1 MPYEGVAIIGMA
13 GRFPGA
19 PDVETFWRNLEN
31 GVESIRRLSVGEL
44 EKGAAA
50 RMANVPGFV
59 PARPILDN
67 AEMFD
72 ASFFGI
78 HPAEAARIDPQQRVF
93 LECCWTAFEDAGYD
107 PAHAGITAVFAGCSP
122 NTYLLRLLAKRPEM
136 ADRFTSAYQV
146 GEYATLLGSNTDFLA
161 TRVAYKLNLHGPAYT
176 LHCGCSTSLVAVSQ
190 AVQCLLNYQAD
201 AALAGGVSITFPQNR
216 GYVYDDGGMA
226 SADGHCRAF
235 DERAQGTVFSAG
247 AGVVMLKRLEDA
259 MAAGDHVYAVIKGY
273 GLNNDGA
280 GKVGFTAPSVQGQAQ
295 AIAAA
300 QSMAGVEPRSVTF
313 IEAHGT
319 GTPLGDPVE
328 VAALTSV
335 FGEGTSEKEFCALG
349 TLKSNV
355 GHMDVAG
362 GVAGLIKTALCLRH
376 RKLVPTLHFTRPNP
390 RIDLANSPF
399 YVNATT
405 KKWEGPWPLRAGV
418 SSFGVGGTNAH
429 LVVEEAPERD
439 SVASRRPAH
448 LFVVSARREQ
458 AAQTSAGLV
467 ASALETVAS
476 PCSAAFTLATGRRHF
491 EYRQWA
497 VARDGQTAATALRSA
512 RDQKRLGKA
521 AKTPVPVAFLFP
533 GQGSQH
539 AGMGA
544 ELYDTEP
551 VFREAMQECAAILAP
566 ELGCDPLTLI
576 FDPSRGDD
584 LAETKFAQPA
594 LFSIEYAL
602 ARLWMSWGIRPAAM
616 IGHSVGEFVAAC
628 LAGVFRLE
636 DGLKLVA
643 ARGRLMQALPR
654 GSMLAV
660 GLGEREIRPLLGPAI
675 SVAAINAPGLTTV
688 SGAEEAIERFEAALA
703 GRGVACKRLA
713 TSHAFHS
720 AMMDPILEPFT
731 ELANRFEFRGPAIP
745 YVSSVTGDWAR
756 AEETRTAT
764 YWARHFRLPVR
775 FSDGLSKLIARGGAL
790 LEVGPGNALSRL
802 ARQQGGEQPQIVASS
817 LGDSPGEKEYQTLLD
832 AVGRLW
838 AAGAEVS
845 WQEFYRHESKR
856 RTPMPGYPFERR
868 RYGLEDIPESTAEAP
883 EEAIGAGKGLA
894 TGNELEITG
903 VTCREESANSLEG
916 TMTQQSENK
925 SERHATALAAIAKL
939 FEDLSGSDAAAANPS
954 ASFLDLGFDSL
965 FLTQV
970 RQALDKKL
978 GVAISFRQ
986 LLDEQ
991 GTLESLA
998 AYAESRMPVEK
1009 QPAKPPAPAAP
1020 VVSVAAPAVPFG
1032 PPAQAVASAPRRAEG
1047 VERILELQLQ
1057 AMQQLISSQLS
1068 VLRNESSPAASVTAA
1083 TVEAAPAVAAAAAL
1097 DGPKPAQAEVRQEF
1111 KAFGPYKPIQRGQ
1124 ASTLTDKQREHL
1136 TQFTQRYT
1144 AKTKGS
1150 KEYTQRHRKT
1160 LADPRAAAG
1169 FRAQWKELVYPIVT
1183 VRSDGSKL
1191 WDVDGNEYIDILN
1204 GFGPTVFG
1212 HRPDFVVKA
1221 VTEQLAEGFEI
1232 GPQTPLAGE
1241 VADMIAGMTGME
1253 RVTFCNTGSEAV
1265 VAALRLARTVTGR
1278 DKFVM
1283 FAGSYHGM
1291 FDEVLVRGVRRNG
1304 QPAAVPIAPGI
1315 PEEKAANVV
1324 VLEYGIDESLNYIEQ
1339 HAGEFAAILVEPVQS
1354 RHPALQPVEFL
1365 RKLRTVT
1372 EQAGTALIFD
1382 EVVTGFRIHPGGV
1395 QALFGIRAD
1404 MATYGKV
1411 IGGGL
1416 PVGVLAGNSRFMD
1429 ALDGGQWSFGDDSY
1443 PQTGVTFFAG
1453 TFVRHPLAMAATRSV
1468 LRHLQTQGPALQ
1480 QRLNENTAGLVGRIR
1495 SMFETAGVPAK
1506 IEHFGSIFYFS
1517 LAPDLPFGS
1526 LFHYHLRDRG
1536 IHVLEGFPSFLT
1548 TAHTAQDIDRI
1559 AEAFERTVAEMQA
1572 AEMLPGSA
1580 QAKTAV
1586 ARINEAPLTESQAEI
1601 FLACQMNETASLA
1614 FNESFT
1620 LRLDGP
1626 LDEAAL
1632 RQAFD
1637 HLVQRHEALR
1647 AVADESGTKQRFE
1660 TFRTVWTDAVDLSL
1674 AEPANRHKEF
1684 AAILDEEAR
1693 THFELSRGPLIRARM
1708 VRLEPEVHA
1717 LVVTAHHMV
1726 CDGWSTNVLLDELA
1740 ALYNA
1745 RRRGSKADLP
1755 EPMHFGDY
1763 ARSQEAYFRSEEGSN
1778 NERWWLEQFGEIP
1791 SPLEL
1796 PTDRP
1801 RPSVKTYAGATYRR
1815 RIGPEARR
1823 HIERVG
1829 AQMKCT
1835 PFVTLLAAF
1844 GALLSRLS
1852 GQRDIVI
1859 GIPTAGQSMAG
1870 DQPLVGHCVNFLPLR
1885 QRIAAGETCKTHLET
1900 VRGALLDAYEH
1911 QNFTYGR
1918 LLRSLRLPR
1927 DPSRLPLI
1935 EVQFNVE
1942 RVGDG
1947 TNFDQL
1953 AMQVDPNPKAYVTQ
1967 DIFLNIIQAPDGLI
1981 LDCDYNSDLFDEE
1994 TISRWLTY
2002 YENVL
2007 AEMAGDPLKALDRVV
2022 LDQAE
2027 LHEMAEASR
2036 EKAAEARP
2044 VLCVHEWISGQALQT
2059 PQAIAVVSGGKAL
2072 TYAELMSESNAVAN
2086 YLTGLGA
2093 GPGTAV
2099 AVYMD
2104 RGLEMIV
2111 ALLGVLKAGAA
2122 YIPLDPTYPAER
2134 IAYVMEDASAPIVL
2148 TQRALH
2154 ENLRMS
2160 RGRIVEIDAEWE
2172 SIASASSAEPARHA
2186 GPGDLAYLIY
2196 TSGSTG
2202 KPKGV
2207 EIEHRSLFNL
2217 LESMR
2222 KQPGMDAASVLVA
2235 VTTMSFDIAGLELFL
2250 PLCVGGRLVIATREE
2265 AAQGAW
2271 LLDLLN
2277 RAGANV
2283 MQATPVTWKLL
2294 LEAGWQGTPKLK
2306 MLCGGEALPRELAE
2320 AMLNTG
2326 CELWNL
2332 YGPTETTIWSAAGT
2346 VEHGE
2351 GPVPIGPA
2359 IDNTQL
2365 LVLDETGQIAPVG
2378 VTGEL
2383 YIGGAGLARGYH
2395 NRPELTAAQFVAHPY
2410 ANGERLYKTGDL
2422 VRRRGDGL
2430 LEFLGRIDNQ
2440 IKLRGYRIE
2449 LGEVETAIAKFPS
2462 VREVVMALREDS
2474 PGEKRLVCYV
2484 ESDRKALSVTDLR
2497 EFLTG
2502 KLPNYMLP
2510 SAVVVMAQM
2519 PRTPNGK
2526 IDRKSLPKPEPGAAG
2541 ARAPYEAP
2549 RDARETTLA
2558 AIWAEVLKQER
2569 VGIRDN
2575 LFELGA
2581 DSLHIFQI
2589 AARASKAGITVNPAQ
2604 MLKNRTIAALV
2615 EAIDGARTQEVK
2627 ASAPPIVAVPRDRYR
2642 MPARVVPSA
2651 GDSNDSRNRYAT
2663 RK

>member
-19 PDVETFWRNLEN
+19 PNVETFWRNLEN
-31 GVESIRRLSVGEL
+31 GAESIRRLSAEEL

-50 RMANVPGFV
+50 RMAKVPGFV
-59 PARPILDN
+59 PARPILED

-93 LECCWTAFEDAGYD
+93 LECCWAAFEDAGYD
-107 PAHAGITAVFAGCSP
+107 PAQAGITAVFAGCSP

-161 TRVAYKLNLHGPAYT
+161 TRVSYKLNLRGPAYT
-176 LHCGCSTSLVAVSQ
+176 LHCGCSTSLVAVAQ
-190 AVQCLLNYQAD
+190 AAQCLLNYQAD

-235 DERAQGTVFSAG
+235 DERAQGTVFGAG
-247 AGVVMLKRLEDA
+247 AGVVLLKRLEDA

-300 QSMAGVEPRSVTF
+300 QSMADVEPRSITF

-335 FGEGTSEKEFCALG
+335 FRERTSEKEFCALG

-362 GVAGLIKTALCLRH
+362 GVAGLMKTALCLKH

-399 YVNATT
+399 YVNATG

-429 LVVEEAPERD
+429 LVVEEAPGRD

-448 LFVVSARREQ
+448 LFVVSARSEQ
-458 AAQTSAGLV
+458 AAQ
-467 ASALETVAS
+467 ASAEMIAGALESV
-476 PCSAAFTLATGRRHF
+476 PEPGSAAFTLAAGRRHF
-491 EYRQWA
+491 EHRQWA
-497 VARDGQTAATALRSA
+497 VARDGQAAAAALRSA
-512 RDQKRLGKA
+512 KDQKRRGTA
-521 AKTPVPVAFLFP
+521 AKAPVPVAFLFP

-544 ELYDTEP
+544 ELYETEP
-551 VFREAMQECAAILAP
+551 VFRAAMQECAGILAP

-576 FDPSRGDD
+576 FDSARGEE

-660 GLGEREIRPLLGPAI
+660 RLGEQEIEPLLGSKI

-688 SGAEEAIERFEAALA
+688 SGAEAGIEELEAALA
-703 GRGVACKRLA
+703 ARGVACKRLA

-720 AMMDPILEPFT
+720 PMMDPILEPFT

-756 AEETRTAT
+756 AEETRTAK

-775 FSDGLSKLIARGGAL
+775 FSEGLAKLINRGGAL

-817 LGDSPGEKEYQTLLD
+817 LGDTSGEKEYRTLLD
-832 AVGRLW
+832 ALGRLW
-838 AAGAEVS
+838 SAGAEVD
-845 WQEFYRHESKR
+845 WQGYFRHEPKR
-856 RTPMPGYPFERR
+856 RTPLPGYPFEHR
-868 RYGLEDIPESTAEAP
+868 RYGLEDIPVDAAEAP
-883 EEAIGAGKGLA
+883 EEAVAIETSSAMGNGSEA
-894 TGNELEITG
+894 TGVL
-903 VTCREESANSLEG
+903 CRQESANSFEG
-916 TMTQQSENK
+916 NMTQPSENN
-925 SERHATALAAIAKL
+925 SDRRAAARAAIARI
-939 FEDLSGSDAAAANPS
+939 FEDLSGSDAAAAHPE

-991 GTLESLA
+991 GSLDSLA
-998 AYAESRMPVEK
+998 AYAESRIPVE
-1009 QPAKPPAPAAP
+1009 QRTAKPAAP
-1020 VVSVAAPAVPFG
+1020 VVSMAAPAPVP
-1032 PPAQAVASAPRRAEG
+1032 ARETANAPRSVDG
-1047 VERILELQLQ
+1047 MERILEMQLQ

-1068 VLRNESSPAASVTAA
+1068 VLRSDGAAVPSVPVA
-1083 TVEAAPAVAAAAAL
+1083 TVVAAPAPTAPAVAAPES
-1097 DGPKPAQAEVRQEF
+1097 PKPAQAEPRQEY

-1124 ASTLTDKQREHL
+1124 FSSLTEKQQEHL
-1136 TQFTQRYT
+1136 RRFTQRYT

-1150 KEYTQRHRKT
+1150 KDYTQRHRKA

-1291 FDEVLVRGVRRNG
+1291 FDEVLVRGVRRQG

-1324 VLEYGIDESLNYIEQ
+1324 VLEYGTDESLNYIEQ
-1339 HAGEFAAILVEPVQS
+1339 HASEFAAILVEPVQS

-1372 EQAGTALIFD
+1372 AQAGTALIFD
-1382 EVVTGFRIHPGGV
+1382 EVVTGFRIHPGGA

-1404 MATYGKV
+1404 LATYGKV

-1416 PVGVLAGNSRFMD
+1416 PVGVLAGSSRFMD
-1429 ALDGGQWSFGDDSY
+1429 ALDGGFWSYGDDSY

-1468 LRHLQTQGPALQ
+1468 LRHLQTQGPSLQ
-1480 QRLNENTAGLVGRIR
+1480 QRLNENTAALVGRIR
-1495 SMFETAGVPAK
+1495 SMLENAGVPAK

-1526 LFHYHLRDRG
+1526 LFHYHLRDHG
-1536 IHVLEGFPSFLT
+1536 IHVQEGFPSFLT
-1548 TAHTAQDIDRI
+1548 TAHTAQDMDRI
-1559 AEAFERTVAEMQA
+1559 AEAFEKTIAEMQA
-1572 AEMLPGSA
+1572 AEMLPGNLPA
-1580 QAKTAV
+1580 TAKV
-1586 ARINEAPLTESQAEI
+1586 APINEAPLTESQAEI

-1626 LDEAAL
+1626 LDETAL

-1637 HLVQRHEALR
+1637 LLLQRHEALR

-1660 TFRTVWTDAVDLSL
+1660 TFGTVWTDAVDLSL
-1674 AEPANRHKEF
+1674 AEPAERESEF

-1708 VRLEPEVHA
+1708 VRLEPEAHA
-1717 LVVTAHHMV
+1717 LVVTAHHIV

-1745 RRRGSKADLP
+1745 KRRGSKAELP
-1755 EPMHFGDY
+1755 EAMPFGEY
-1763 ARSQEAYFRSEEGSN
+1763 ARSQEAYFRSEEGSG
-1778 NERWWLEQFGEIP
+1778 NERWWVEQFAEIP
-1791 SPLEL
+1791 SPLDL

-1885 QRIAAGETCKTHLET
+1885 QRIAAGESCKTHLES

-2007 AEMAGDPLKALDRVV
+2007 AEMAGDPMKALDRVV
-2022 LDQAE
+2022 LDAAE
-2027 LHEMAEASR
+2027 VHGLAEASR
-2036 EKAAEARP
+2036 EKAAEAPP
-2044 VLCVHEWISGQALQT
+2044 VVCVHEWISGQALQT

-2148 TQRALH
+2148 TQRALK

-2160 RGRIVEIDAEWE
+2160 RARIVELDAEWE
-2172 SIASASSAEPARHA
+2172 LIASASSAEPARRA

-2207 EIEHRSLFNL
+2207 EIEHRSLFKL

-2222 KQPGMDAASVLVA
+2222 KRPGMDATSVLVA

-2265 AAQGAW
+2265 ASQGAW

-2294 LEAGWQGTPKLK
+2294 LEAGWKGTPKLK

-2365 LVLDETGQIAPVG
+2365 LVLDETGQMAPVG

-2395 NRPELTAAQFVAHPY
+2395 NRPELTATQFIAHPY
-2410 ANGERLYKTGDL
+2410 AEGERLYKTGDL
-2422 VRRRGDGL
+2422 VRRRADGL

-2449 LGEVETAIAKFPS
+2449 LGEVETAISKFPS
-2462 VREVVMALREDS
+2462 VREVVVALREDN

-2541 ARAPYEAP
+2541 AKAPYEAP

-2615 EAIDGARTQEVK
+2615 EAIDGAQSREVK
-2627 ASAPPIVAVPRDRYR
+2627 PSAPPIVAVPRDRYR

-2651 GDSNDSRNRYAT
+2651 GDSGDSRNRYAT